1 MLIQK
6 ALLATIKA
14 YQLLLSPLLGSN
26 CRFLPTC
33 SQYAAEAI
41 SQHGARRAIWLTITR
56 ITRCHPFGGTGYD
69 PVPGPQPEE
78 DH

>member
-1 MLIQK
+1 MLIQRV
-6 ALLATIKA
+6 LLASIKA

-41 SQHGARRAIWLTITR
+41 SQHGARRGVWLTITR
-56 ITRCHPFGGTGYD
+56 IMRCHPFSSTGYD
-69 PVPGPQPEE
+69 PVPGPQPGK